1 MEVYVVSYASFID
14 SEGELY
20 NEVLGIYTDYDKA
33 YQCVTS
39 AIRQDEEDNPDDEEQ
54 TKDLGNNVWEYING
68 WNGEYRRYKIEEKE
82 VWE

>member
-1 MEVYVVSYASFID
+1 MKVYVVSYASFID

-54 TKDLGNNVWEYING
+54 TKDLGNNVWEYINA
-68 WNGEYRRYKIEEKE
+68 WNGEYRRYKIEGKE
-82 VWE
+82 VLE